1 MVGLGEVVKIKETEF
16 QSELDVKVRNEEF
29 TG

>member
-1 MVGLGEVVKIKETEF
+1 VVGLGEVVKIKETEF